1 MIKMPNRLTRNSDNT
16 LVPKVGGTKPDGTI
30 VGAKLDDL
38 TVTAGKLADDAV
50 QGRTVDFFKSTVTTG
65 NGSNQQ
71 IAHGLGRLPT
81 FVIVI
86 PQTSSAT
93 GVSVVEG
100 THDSTNIVV
109 NAPATTTFRVIA
121 F

>member
-1 MIKMPNRLTRNSDNT
+1 MPNRYTRNADDT

-50 QGRTVDFFKSTVTTG
+50 QGRTVDYYKSPANVTGTG
-65 NGSNQQ
+65 SAQN
-71 IAHGLGRLPT
+71 IAHGLGRSPLL
-81 FVIVI
+81 VIII

-100 THDSTNIVV
+100 SHDATNIVV
-109 NAPATTTFRVIA
+109 TAPTTTTFRVVA
-121 F
+121 L